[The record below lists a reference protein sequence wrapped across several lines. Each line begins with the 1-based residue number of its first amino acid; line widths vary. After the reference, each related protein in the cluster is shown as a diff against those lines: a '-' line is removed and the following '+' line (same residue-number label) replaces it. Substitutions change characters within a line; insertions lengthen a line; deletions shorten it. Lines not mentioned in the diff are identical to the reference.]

1 MHILGYGIDINNI
14 ELNNKLEQLKKNNRN
29 YILTLIRQIK
39 DDYNLEFQSN
49 DIEELLNSRGN
60 IGRPHIA
67 RLCVK
72 YGYAKT
78 VQDAF
83 DKYLLDAYEKVR
95 KIQYKL
101 TYQECL
107 QLILNSG
114 GIPVLAHPKTL
125 KLSDEELF
133 SLIQK
138 LIKDGLKG
146 IEVYHSTHS
155 KAEED
160 KYLEIAKR
168 LNLLVSGG
176 SDYHGYTVKPDIQIG
191 VGKGNLKIKKL
202 SILNKIYNK
211 NM

>member
-160 KYLEIAKR
+160 KYLEISKR

-176 SDYHGYTVKPDIQIG
+176 SDYHGPNIKPNIHIG
-191 VGKGNLKIKKL
+191 TGKANLKIKELSLLKYKL
-202 SILNKIYNK
+202 
-211 NM
+211 